1 MDYMA
6 DKVQSGKV
14 SHVIEG
20 VGDPCTKSGRCA
32 VGNYLSGFE
41 GRVPDHLDL
50 DTGAGIIID
59 RTGSSPVVV
68 ILKSWDVHAY
78 HATEE
83 YIERRVGFGRWE

>member
-1 MDYMA
+1 MQQGLEYMA
-6 DKVQSGKV
+6 DQVRSGEV

-20 VGDPCTKSGRCA
+20 VGDPCTEAGRCA
-32 VGNYLSGFE
+32 VGHYLSGFE

-68 ILKSWDVHAY
+68 VLQFPRSSLAPSSA
-78 HATEE
+78 ATQ
-83 YIERRVGFGRWE
+83 RTTA